1 MEPSHWALATCPRR
15 GSDERFCEIRHP
27 VRCVR
32 REVGDVHQ
40 RHFRHSRSRFEV
52 ERLDPQSSE
61 GLLPQV
67 QRGPGM
73 SLATRAFEHLLG
85 AAILAVGFGLSW
97 LAVSFHR
104 AGMAR
109 VRRLEERSRP
119 RRPEPS
125 NVRVLRKE
133 SAA

>member
-1 MEPSHWALATCPRR
+1 MRWLRLRVGLVREDRCRR
-15 GSDERFCEIRHP
+15 P
-27 VRCVR
+27 K
-32 REVGDVHQ
+32 
-40 RHFRHSRSRFEV
+40 SRSFRLV
-52 ERLDPQSSE
+52 EEPQGE
-61 GLLPQV
+61 GLLLAL
-67 QRGPGM
+67 RGAGM